1 MIENLDLLVDLEDLV
16 LKAEAKEDS
25 NYGAPN
31 FQRKTTR
38 GRIARQTNRK

>member
-31 FQRKTTR
+31 FQTTR